1 MAPELKE
8 YSSSEVAL
16 HNSKDSCWIILN
28 DKVYDVTKFLEEHP
42 GGGEVILEQGGGDAT
57 EAFNDVGHSSD
68 AKEMAKEYLIG
79 TLPVDEKATKN
90 SNCGQNSCE
99 NWKEI
104 ITSPTWTNFLI
115 PAAMSVIVY
124 VIYRGVKSLVGGAPI
139 KMSLSKLLVG
149 RYAVVTGGGNGI
161 GKAIC
166 SRLIEHGAKV
176 CVVDLKEENA
186 KSTAKELGSGNFG
199 FGCDVS
205 KSSDVEGLK
214 EFVINEMKVTPQ
226 IIVNCA
232 GITQDST
239 LLKMTEEKFDKV
251 IAVNLKGV
259 HLITQ
264 AFARLAVANNT
275 PTSIINISS
284 IVGKVGNFGQT
295 NYAATK
301 AGVIGHTKSAA
312 KELAKKNIRVN
323 AIMPGFIATDM
334 TSAMPKN
341 VLDQICSTIPMG
353 AMGKPE
359 DIADAVVYLGS
370 DMSKYVT
377 GSTVEVTGGLFM

>member
-1 MAPELKE
+1 MSISTL
-8 YSSSEVAL
+8 
-16 HNSKDSCWIILN
+16 
-28 DKVYDVTKFLEEHP
+28 
-42 GGGEVILEQGGGDAT
+42 
-57 EAFNDVGHSSD
+57 
-68 AKEMAKEYLIG
+68 LIG
-79 TLPVDEKATKN
+79 KT
-90 SNCGQNSCE
+90 
-99 NWKEI
+99 
-104 ITSPTWTNFLI
+104 
-115 PAAMSVIVY
+115 
-124 VIYRGVKSLVGGAPI
+124 
-139 KMSLSKLLVG
+139 
-149 RYAVVTGGGNGI
+149 AVVTGGANGI

-166 SRLIEHGAKV
+166 SKLVEHGVKV
-176 CVVDLKEENA
+176 CVVDLKKENA
-186 KSTAKELGSGNFG
+186 IETAKLLGKENYG

-205 KSSDVEGLK
+205 KLNEVESLK
-214 EFVINEMKVTPQ
+214 EFVSKNMNVTPQ

-239 LLKMTEEKFDKV
+239 ILKMSEEQFDNV

-275 PTSIINISS
+275 PASIINVSS

-323 AIMPGFIATDM
+323 AIMPGFIETDM
-334 TSAMPKN
+334 TSAMPPK
-341 VLDQICSTIPMG
+341 VLEQICKGIPMG
-353 AMGKPE
+353 KMGKPE

-377 GSTVEVTGGLFM
+377 GSIIEVTGGIFM